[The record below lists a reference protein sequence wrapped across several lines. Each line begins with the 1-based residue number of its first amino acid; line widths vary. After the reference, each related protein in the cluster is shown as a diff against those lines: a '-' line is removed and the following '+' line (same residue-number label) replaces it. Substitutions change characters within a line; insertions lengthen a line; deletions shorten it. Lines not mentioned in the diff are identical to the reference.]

1 MDSFQ
6 NGAAA
11 QWVLRPGKASSDRED
26 YVSLE
31 SNAKPGLYI
40 SAGDPVDGVITPVLS
55 QDAQV
60 DPNLDA
66 DQPIRMTF
74 RTLEGADGE
83 GVRFESV
90 KYPGYYLV
98 FQEGRP
104 VLVQDPAKEEASF
117 YVSTDESVPDH
128 ADDSAGNS
136 QREVLKTVRFYTVG
150 ETVGTDD
157 IRIRMYLNNGT
168 WNMRPTRTRLI

>member
-1 MDSFQ
+1 
-6 NGAAA
+6 
-11 QWVLRPGKASSDRED
+11 
-26 YVSLE
+26 
-31 SNAKPGLYI
+31 
-40 SAGDPVDGVITPVLS
+40 
-55 QDAQV
+55 
-60 DPNLDA
+60 
-66 DQPIRMTF
+66 MTF

-104 VLVQDPAKEEASF
+104 VLVLDPAKEEASF

-136 QREVLKTVRFYTVG
+136 QREVVKTVRFYTVG

-157 IRIRMYLNNGT
+157 IRIQMYLNNGT
-168 WNMRPTRTRLI
+168 WKRIMDYETNADKIDMSTAGQKLLEVRYEYQGRKYESVIRLDVVEADYRSQ